1 MRAGKERGTMSSVS
15 TVSNS
20 SPTYAQILAN
30 AQKAAQSATTSAVKT
45 GTGSSSSSSAT
56 NITLSAEAQAAL
68 SSIERDFATV
78 TTEARANLDK
88 LLTDQKLTS
97 PLAEDGKLVADLS
110 RVDRRELYAI
120 STNAG
125 QKFTADEQK
134 AATMELQNRF
144 DTAMAGPTAVSR
156 VTGSIN
162 NLYDAALSYFD
173 SMTPEEKASA
183 NYADQR
189 ASLEDMKQK
198 LVSDPATLPSSEID
212 PVNQYL
218 KRLAEGETGD
228 LRDIV
233 SVASDARTT
242 LDAQYKAGGTR
253 ANYKDFDS
261 RSVAA
266 VALNADGSFKAEE
279 VRLAK
284 SEMRSRAGA
293 AVLSGLKNADASN
306 PAAFAQN
313 VISLY
318 GAMSTEERAAAGWT
332 DKLYAAAVSS
342 YTTASKLTSMLG
354 EVTGN
359 SKWGG
364 TGTSDNSSN
373 PMSMLSYL

>member
-1 MRAGKERGTMSSVS
+1 MSSVS
-15 TVSNS
+15 SVSNAS
-20 SPTYAQILAN
+20 LTYAQILAN
-30 AQKAAQSATTSAVKT
+30 AQKAAQTGPTATTT
-45 GTGSSSSSSAT
+45 SSTSSAAT
-56 NITLSAEAQAAL
+56 SITLSAGAKAAL
-68 SSIERDFATV
+68 ASIERDFATV
-78 TTEARANLDK
+78 ASDARTSLDK
-88 LLTDQKLTS
+88 LLADQKLTA
-97 PLAEDGKLVADLS
+97 PLADGKLVADLS
-110 RVDRRELYAI
+110 KVDRRELYAI

-125 QKFTADEQK
+125 QAFTADEQK
-134 AATMELQNRF
+134 AAQFELQNRF
-144 DTAMAGPTAVSR
+144 DAAMAGPTAVSR
-156 VTGSIN
+156 VTGTIG
-162 NLYDAALSYFD
+162 NLYEAALAYFD

-183 NYADQR
+183 TYAGQR
-189 ASLEDMKQK
+189 AALEDMKKK
-198 LVSDPATLPSSEID
+198 LVSAPATLPSADVD

-218 KRLAEGETGD
+218 KRLAEGETGE

-306 PAAFAQN
+306 PAAFAEN
-313 VISLY
+313 IISLY

-342 YTTASKLTSMLG
+342 YATASKLGSMLG
-354 EVTGN
+354 EATG
-359 SKWGG
+359 SAIWGG
-364 TGTSDNSSN
+364 SSTSESSGN
-373 PMSMLSYL
+373 PMSIFSYM